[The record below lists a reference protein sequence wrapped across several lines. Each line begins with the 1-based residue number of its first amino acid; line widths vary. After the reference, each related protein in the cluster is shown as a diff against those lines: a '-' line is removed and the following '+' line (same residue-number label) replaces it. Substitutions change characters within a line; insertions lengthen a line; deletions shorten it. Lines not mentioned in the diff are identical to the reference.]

1 MDLNATLKT
10 KTGGFP
16 IGFRRG
22 WGAWQKDLDSLA
34 SWAKENGLSV
44 IDVGKEVDDV
54 RTATAAGLQVG
65 SADALA
71 WGDLMSADAGKR
83 RDAVAQNAEFVA
95 ACAEAGAKN
104 FFIVLLPENPEL
116 PRKENFGY
124 AVESLA
130 ALAPALEKHDACLVI
145 EGYPGAGALACT
157 PESVRALLKEVPSSG
172 IKLNYDPSHLW
183 RMNID
188 AMRFLREFA
197 PHVRHVHGKDTEIL
211 PDNVYEFGTEQPAT
225 FAKSP
230 AFGTAAW
237 RYTIPGDGLTPWPE
251 VFSILKE
258 HDYTGAVCIEL
269 EDMNYNDV
277 NDQAGIINGARFL
290 AEQ

>member
-1 MDLNATLKT
+1 METLKT
-10 KTGGFP
+10 RTGGFP

-22 WGAWQKDLDSLA
+22 WSEWQKDLGSL
-34 SWAKENGLSV
+34 SDWAKENGLSV
-44 IDVGKEVDDV
+44 IDVGTNVDDV
-54 RTATAAGLQVG
+54 KAASAAGLKVG

-83 RDAVAQNAEFVA
+83 RDAVAKNAEYVA
-95 ACAEAGAKN
+95 ACAAAGATN
-104 FFIVLLPENPEL
+104 FFICLLPENAGL
-116 PRKENFGY
+116 SRHENFGY

-130 ALAPALEKHDACLVI
+130 ALAPSLEKSGACLVI

-188 AMRFLREFA
+188 ALRFLREFA

-211 PDNVYEFGTEQPAT
+211 AENVYEFGTEQPAT
-225 FAKSP
+225 FAKAP
-230 AFGTAAW
+230 AFGGNAW
-237 RYTIPGDGLTPWPE
+237 RYTIPGAGLTAWPE

-258 HDYTGAVCIEL
+258 NNYAGAVCIEL
-269 EDMNYNDV
+269 EDANYNDV
-277 NDQAGIINGARFL
+277 DDQAGIMTGARFL